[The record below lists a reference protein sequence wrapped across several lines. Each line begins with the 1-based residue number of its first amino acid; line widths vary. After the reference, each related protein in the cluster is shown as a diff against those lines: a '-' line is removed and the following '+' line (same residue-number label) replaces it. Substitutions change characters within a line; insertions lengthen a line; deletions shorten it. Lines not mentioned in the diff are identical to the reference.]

1 MNFKFFDLQMFS
13 EGAAAPAASTGE
25 SGVVGAEATDTGDTA
40 VPKARKGKEDPFKNV
55 KFGKQVNDETDT
67 EAETSDTETD
77 NTANKESDNKEV
89 SPKTYTE
96 DEYKERLSKEMKRR
110 LKAQEKD
117 LAPIMR
123 YLSEEFGIEDTTDLK
138 TLAAKADEARK
149 ARYEQQSLET
159 GADRETIEKNADNAY
174 EVQNYRQQ
182 MKAEREQAE
191 ADAFNQK
198 MDGQVRE
205 ARAIYPEF
213 DFAKEIHNP
222 VFKAVI
228 NAGGTVLN
236 AYESAHPAET
246 RQAIIDKAYKKAQ
259 EKLAGSINAN
269 AQRPSEGAIANSST
283 AKVITDPKSLTKAE
297 RAEIKNRV
305 RRGEKIIW

>member
-1 MNFKFFDLQMFS
+1 MNFNLFNLQMFG
-13 EGAAAPAASTGE
+13 EGAAAPAASAGDA
-25 SGVVGAEATDTGDTA
+25 GVVGAEATDTGDTA

-55 KFGKQVNDETDT
+55 KFGKQVETDT
-67 EAETSDTETD
+67 EAETTSETEE
-77 NTANKESDNKEV
+77 TADKESDNKEV

-96 DEYKERLSKEMKRR
+96 DELKERMSKEMKRR

-246 RQAIIDKAYKKAQ
+246 RQAIIDKAYKEAQ

>member
-1 MNFKFFDLQMFS
+1 MNFKFFNLQMFG
-13 EGAAAPAASTGE
+13 EGAAAPAASTGDA
-25 SGVVGAEATDTGDTA
+25 GVVGAEATDTGDTA

-55 KFGKQVNDETDT
+55 KFGKQVETDT
-67 EAETSDTETD
+67 EAETTSETEE
-77 NTANKESDNKEV
+77 TADKDSNNKEV

-96 DEYKERLSKEMKRR
+96 DELKERMSKEMKRR

-159 GADRETIEKNADNAY
+159 GADAETIEKNADNAY

-246 RQAIIDKAYKKAQ
+246 RQAIIDKAYKEAQ

>member
-1 MNFKFFDLQMFS
+1 MNFKFFNLQMFG
-13 EGAAAPAASTGE
+13 EGAAAPAASAGDA
-25 SGVVGAEATDTGDTA
+25 GVVGAEATDTGDTA

-55 KFGKQVNDETDT
+55 KFGKQAETDT
-67 EAETSDTETD
+67 EAETTSETEE
-77 NTANKESDNKEV
+77 TADKESDNKEV

-96 DEYKERLSKEMKRR
+96 DELKERMSKEMKRR

-198 MDGQVRE
+198 MDSQVRE

-246 RQAIIDKAYKKAQ
+246 RQAIIDKAYKEAQ

-297 RAEIKNRV
+297 RAEIKQRV